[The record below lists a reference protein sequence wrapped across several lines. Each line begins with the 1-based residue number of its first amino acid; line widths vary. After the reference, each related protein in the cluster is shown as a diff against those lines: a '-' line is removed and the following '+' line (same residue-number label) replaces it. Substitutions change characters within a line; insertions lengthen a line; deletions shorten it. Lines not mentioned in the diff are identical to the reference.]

1 MPLPGGVESPY
12 ENADGSDS
20 RDDQYQPQSYPG
32 GAYVPGSGTVDTGQ
46 RIPDMPDVPR
56 VLGNGS
62 GTVSADTTAL
72 KVFADNLE
80 TIYEDLG
87 TARQKVNDL
96 QPLRA
101 GGEQFVEAQ
110 TLTSKITGPRGG
122 EGLQGNYLTSL
133 HALRK
138 ALKDTADGIRD
149 IAAKYSTIEE
159 LNAKAGSDLTHLIQD
174 AQSDIQKLQ
183 SATGDSGTGTGTT
196 TTGTGDTSGVSGS
209 PYGLPYGSGDTS
221 GMSGSPYGAS
231 YGGSGDTSGVS
242 GSPYGLPYGEPGDTS
257 GTSGSSYGASYGGSG
272 DTSGVPDS
280 TYPSGASGGPYGTSY
295 GGSGDTSA
303 ASGSTYDPSY
313 GDSAATPSMWG
324 ALPSAAPSAGKPPAP
339 DDWDDGSSPTYGLTG
354 EPAPVA
360 EGPGPVVH
368 PGEAVRVRLDPSA
381 PQDSDVRVKA
391 DDVKVR
397 ADGASDPDVRVKADD
412 VRVRADGTPDPDVRV
427 KADGMPDTTLDKGSV
442 REKSTGLP
450 GF

>member
-1 MPLPGGVESPY
+1 
-12 ENADGSDS
+12 
-20 RDDQYQPQSYPG
+20 
-32 GAYVPGSGTVDTGQ
+32 
-46 RIPDMPDVPR
+46 MPDVPR

-62 GTVSADTTAL
+62 GSVSADTTAL

-209 PYGLPYGSGDTS
+209 PYGLPYGGSGDTS
-221 GMSGSPYGAS
+221 GVSGSPYGAS
-231 YGGSGDTSGVS
+231 YGGSGDPSGVS
-242 GSPYGLPYGEPGDTS
+242 GSPYGLPYGVPGD
-257 GTSGSSYGASYGGSG
+257 TSGSSYGASYGGSG
-272 DTSGVPDS
+272 DTSGESDS

-303 ASGSTYDPSY
+303 ASGSPYDPSY
-313 GDSAATPSMWG
+313 GDSAATPSVWG
-324 ALPSAAPSAGKPPAP
+324 ALSSAAPSAVTPRAP
-339 DDWDDGSSPTYGLTG
+339 DDAYTGSSPTGVNPDGLTG
-354 EPAPVA
+354 ELAPVA

-381 PQDSDVRVKA
+381 PQDSDVKVKA
-391 DDVKVR
+391 DDVK
-397 ADGASDPDVRVKADD
+397 
-412 VRVRADGTPDPDVRV
+412 VRADGTPDPDVRV
-427 KADGMPDTTLDKGSV
+427 KADDAKVMADDTRVRADGTPDTTLDKGSV
-442 REKSTGLP
+442 RERSTGLP

>member
-62 GTVSADTTAL
+62 GNVSADTTAL

-183 SATGDSGTGTGTT
+183 SATGDSGTGTGTGT
-196 TTGTGDTSGVSGS
+196 T
-209 PYGLPYGSGDTS
+209 
-221 GMSGSPYGAS
+221 
-231 YGGSGDTSGVS
+231 GSGDTSGVS
-242 GSPYGLPYGEPGDTS
+242 GSPYGLPYGGPGDTS
-257 GTSGSSYGASYGGSG
+257 GVS
-272 DTSGVPDS
+272 DS

-295 GGSGDTSA
+295 GGSGDMPG

-313 GDSAATPSMWG
+313 GDSAATPSVWG
-324 ALPSAAPSAGKPPAP
+324 ALSSAAPSAVTPRAP
-339 DDWDDGSSPTYGLTG
+339 DDAYTGSSPTGVNPDGLTG
-354 EPAPVA
+354 ELAPVA

-381 PQDSDVRVKA
+381 PQDSDVKVKA
-391 DDVKVR
+391 DDVK
-397 ADGASDPDVRVKADD
+397 
-412 VRVRADGTPDPDVRV
+412 VRADGTPDPDVRV
-427 KADGMPDTTLDKGSV
+427 KADDAKVMADDTRVRADGTPDTTLDKGSV
-442 REKSTGLP
+442 RERSTGLP